1 VRQALYGGR
10 QSAETEP
17 KSLRRGTMRIHF
29 TGIAGAGMAAA
40 ALMMREAGHLVTG
53 SDEGAFP
60 PMSTYVE
67 GLGFPVFWRFD
78 SANLAPDL
86 DVLVL
91 GASAKLGGEDNV
103 EVQAARRRGVRVTSF
118 PELVGEATALKRNT
132 VVAGSFGKSTC
143 TALMAHVLRA
153 SGIDAGWMIGAIS
166 PSLPATGRWGA
177 AAEVVLEGDEYIVG
191 PSDRRSKFVL
201 YHPRDVLLTSLIH
214 DHVNVFPT
222 FADYARPFG
231 ELLRLLPPD
240 GLLVAREHPAI
251 RAIAGEAAGR
261 VVWYDTAPCDG
272 WSCEDV
278 AYGDITRFTLVG
290 PAGRRLALAT
300 TLLGEHNVENIVG
313 VSAYLL
319 ERGLVGESD
328 LARAVESFAGIRR
341 RLDRLT
347 RTSAVPVVEGF
358 GSSYEKARSA
368 IEAMRLHYP
377 DRPLT
382 VVFEPHTFSWR
393 NREALPWYDTVFE
406 GVAKVL
412 IAPPPHHGEASH
424 EQSGYD
430 EILARVAAAG
440 VPVEGVETAEVATAA
455 LSRLAGDEVVLLL
468 SSGPLLGLPDSLPP
482 VFDRLYGAS
491 EAAA

>member
-1 VRQALYGGR
+1 
-10 QSAETEP
+10 
-17 KSLRRGTMRIHF
+17 MRIHF

-40 ALMMREAGHLVTG
+40 ALMMREAGHVITG

-67 GLGFPVFWRFD
+67 GLGFPVTWRFD
-78 SANLAPDL
+78 AANLSSDL
-86 DVLVL
+86 DLLVL
-91 GASAKLGGEDNV
+91 GASAKLGGDQNV
-103 EVQAARRRGVRVTSF
+103 EVQAARARGVRVTTF
-118 PELVGEATALKRNT
+118 PELVGEATALRRNT

-143 TALMAHVLRA
+143 TALMSHVLRA
-153 SGIDAGWMIGAIS
+153 NGVDAGWMIGAIS
-166 PSLPATGRWGA
+166 PSLPDTGHWGSA
-177 AAEVVLEGDEYIVG
+177 PEVVLEGDEYIVG
-191 PSDRRSKFVL
+191 PNDRRSKFVL

-222 FADYARPFG
+222 FEAYVKPFG
-231 ELLRLLPPD
+231 ELLRLLPAE

-251 RAIAGEAAGR
+251 RAIAGEAASR
-261 VVWYDTAPCDG
+261 IVWYDTQVCDG
-272 WSCEDV
+272 WYPDGIV
-278 AYGDITRFTLVG
+278 YGDTTRFTLVG
-290 PAGRRLALAT
+290 PGGRRVAIAT

-313 VSAYLL
+313 VGAYLL
-319 ERGLVGESD
+319 ERGLVDEAG

-347 RTSAVPVVEGF
+347 KVSAVPVIEGF

-368 IEAMRLHYP
+368 IEAMLLHYP
-377 DRPLT
+377 HRPLT

-393 NREALPWYDTVFE
+393 NRDALPWYDTVFE
-406 GVAKVL
+406 GVARVL
-412 IAPPPHHGEASH
+412 IIPPPHHGEQSH
-424 EQSGYD
+424 QQSGFD
-430 EILARVAAAG
+430 EILARVAATG
-440 VPVEGVETAEVATAA
+440 TPVEGVETAEAATAA

-482 VFDRLYGAS
+482 VFDALHGRR